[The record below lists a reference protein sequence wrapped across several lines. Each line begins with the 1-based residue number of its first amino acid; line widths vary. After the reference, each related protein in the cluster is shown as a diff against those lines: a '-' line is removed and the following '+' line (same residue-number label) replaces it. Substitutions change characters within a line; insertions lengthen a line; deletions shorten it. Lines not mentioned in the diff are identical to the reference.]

1 MYKVEL
7 LALITGIDISI
18 AEYEVKI
25 HQPTINE
32 IALMGEERFFSLLNL
47 FNLNVDS
54 LKNTIRESLV
64 NAPLEEREIINYLD
78 EYGLLLFLVNTDDT
92 FKNLFLDLCKLIL
105 KDYKVDFLDYEIIL
119 RQEET
124 MCVFNSNLYYI
135 IKDIIYQIFLFE
147 KFFTVNEV
155 KPVND
160 KAKQIA
166 DKLKRSK
173 EKIKNM
179 SQNDNNE
186 DKSFFANIISV
197 LGVKNDISELNHLT
211 VYQLYN
217 KFERFNLYLQY
228 DQSIRALMAGAQ
240 IEIIDKVLDDIY
252 FAASCTDGLEE
263 YSNAYYDLLAIRDR
277 KTILEQEL
285 KDLEKEKR

>member
-1 MYKVEL
+1 MMYKVEL

-240 IEIIDKVLDDIY
+240 IEIIDWFKQI
-252 FAASCTDGLEE
+252 
-263 YSNAYYDLLAIRDR
+263 
-277 KTILEQEL
+277 
-285 KDLEKEKR
+285 